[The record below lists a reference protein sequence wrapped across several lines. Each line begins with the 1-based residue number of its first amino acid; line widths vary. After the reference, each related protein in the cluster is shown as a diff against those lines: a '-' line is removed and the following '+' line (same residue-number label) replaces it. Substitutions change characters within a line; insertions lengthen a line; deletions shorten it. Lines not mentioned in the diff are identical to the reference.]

1 MFSVEETRLAAPFS
15 MSVCGSRGSGKSYFV
30 KNLLLNPQ
38 ILVEPFERILWVYK
52 TWQPL
57 FNDLG
62 HVEFV
67 NEMPENM
74 TGIQAR
80 RTLIIFDDWM
90 SEAVESEFVS
100 SLFTRGRHQNISP
113 IFLSQNIFVQGK
125 YSRNIAVNTDYL
137 VIFKNSR
144 DISQIQKLGTQM
156 YGKGN
161 SHILLDAYNDA
172 TSVKYGYL
180 FINHRPDIDERLKL
194 RGNLF
199 DKHQVV
205 YLPKKL

>member
-38 ILVEPFERILWVYK
+38 VLVEPFERILWVYK

-80 RTLIIFDDWM
+80 KTLIIFDNLM
-90 SEAVESEFVS
+90 TQCAR
-100 SLFTRGRHQNISP
+100 RGGLMKKI
-113 IFLSQNIFVQGK
+113 VQK
-125 YSRNIAVNTDYL
+125 
-137 VIFKNSR
+137 
-144 DISQIQKLGTQM
+144 
-156 YGKGN
+156 
-161 SHILLDAYNDA
+161 
-172 TSVKYGYL
+172 
-180 FINHRPDIDERLKL
+180 
-194 RGNLF
+194 
-199 DKHQVV
+199 
-205 YLPKKL
+205 